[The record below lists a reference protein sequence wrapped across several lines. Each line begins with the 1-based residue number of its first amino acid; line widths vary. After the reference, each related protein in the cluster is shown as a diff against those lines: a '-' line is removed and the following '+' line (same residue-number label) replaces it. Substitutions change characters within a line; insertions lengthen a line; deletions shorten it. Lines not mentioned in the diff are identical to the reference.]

1 MIGFM
6 DVIHV
11 AEKRLFVQAIIPPLE
26 VGPHA
31 ETMLNQMLDSSAA
44 PTL

>member
-11 AEKRLFVQAIIPPLE
+11 AEKPALRP
-26 VGPHA
+26 A